1 MSEGDPD
8 DGDDRPTG
16 NDDED
21 TPPAER
27 PDRDEE
33 PSEAQPDADGGA
45 PEEPSESDDDGV
57 NASDD
62 SPHGDD
68 GAGESAET
76 GATGDDSADADGEAD
91 DTDDGGDAEM
101 PESFVGNLDSTSDD
115 TAEDEPGDEVSMPE
129 EDVTV
134 SGGAAAPEP
143 AEAEPVPAASGAPDD
158 QEMPL
163 TDHIEEMVK
172 RLGVVI
178 VIMALVSAVI
188 FPLGDR
194 LINFLWYSFL
204 PGPPTECVQ
213 AAAAAAGNVT
223 NGTVDTVNQTVA
235 NGTAADGAGSDTAAC
250 PRLYHPLALVLAR
263 LKVASLGG
271 FIIALPVF
279 VYQTYLFMR
288 PGLYPR
294 ERKYYLASV
303 PTSLILAGIGV
314 AFAYFL
320 VLPIIFQYFLGYSQ
334 PVAQVAFGLSETFGL
349 ILLMLGMFAVIFQI
363 PLFIM
368 LAIMMGVTT
377 RRWLEARRLYFW
389 FGFAG
394 IAFLFSPDPTGMAPF
409 IVALTMVVLFEGSLL
424 LLRWTGR

>member
-27 PDRDEE
+27 PGRGEE
-33 PSEAQPDADGGA
+33 PSDAQR
-45 PEEPSESDDDGV
+45 DDDG
-57 NASDD
+57 
-62 SPHGDD
+62 G
-68 GAGESAET
+68 
-76 GATGDDSADADGEAD
+76 
-91 DTDDGGDAEM
+91 M
-101 PESFVGNLDSTSDD
+101 PESFVGDLESTSDD
-115 TAEDEPGDEVSMPE
+115 TADDERDDEVSMPE
-129 EDVTV
+129 EDVTI

-143 AEAEPVPAASGAPDD
+143 PDGEPVAAASGAPDD

-213 AAAAAAGNVT
+213 AAAAAAGNFT

-288 PGLYPR
+288 PGLYPH
-294 ERKYYLASV
+294 ERRYYLASV
-303 PTSLILAGIGV
+303 PTSLVLAGIGV

-334 PVAQVAFGLSETFGL
+334 PVAQVAFGLIETFGL

-377 RRWLEARRLYFW
+377 RRWLESRRLYFW

-409 IVALTMVVLFEGSLL
+409 IVALTMIVLFEGSLL